1 MNPNTTMLGMNASDD
16 PILRRFRAALNEI
29 YDEPLERVMLFGSW
43 EQGSARAA
51 RYAPPHWCSES
62 AIVHDSSVRRLVVV

>member
-1 MNPNTTMLGMNASDD
+1 MFVLQKKAIAPGADNTPSMTNLLVGTAVDSCVE
-16 PILRRFRAALNEI
+16 L
-29 YDEPLERVMLFGSW
+29 
-43 EQGSARAA
+43 QGSARAA

>member
-1 MNPNTTMLGMNASDD
+1 VAEEGRRTRADNTPSMTNPLVGTAVDSCAEL
-16 PILRRFRAALNEI
+16 
-29 YDEPLERVMLFGSW
+29 
-43 EQGSARAA
+43 QGSARAA